1 MIRVLQV
8 IGGLNR
14 GGAETMIMNLYRAV
28 DKTRVQFDFI
38 LNTDKPQSY
47 TDEVLAMGGKIY
59 VLPKF
64 NGKNYFSL
72 KKAWNKFFLDH
83 PEYKILHSHVRSYAS
98 LYIPIAKKHG
108 LKTIVHSHS
117 TSNGKG
123 LASAVKKLMQR
134 PLRKKA
140 DYLFACSEIAGEW
153 LFGKRAVRGP
163 KYKLIP
169 NAVDTARYAYDESAR
184 AEKRAELSLDGKVVY
199 GHVGRLHEAKNH
211 LFLLE
216 VFDKIRKKQP
226 DAALLIVGDGTEREK
241 IENKIRELS
250 LEDSVIM
257 TGSRP
262 DVHKLVQAMDCFL
275 FPSLWE
281 GLPVTVVEAQA
292 SGLPCLVSDRV
303 TSEVELSELV
313 KYLPIDRGADLWCE
327 AAVACDKERRDVKD
341 KIVLAGY
348 DIATSAKEITE
359 FYEEINQ

>member
-64 NGKNYFSL
+64 NGKNYFAI
-72 KKAWNKFFLDH
+72 KRAWNKFFVEH

-98 LYIPIAKKHG
+98 IYIPIAKKHG

-134 PLRKKA
+134 SLRKKA
-140 DYLFACSEIAGEW
+140 DYLFSCSEIAGEW
-153 LFGKRAVRGP
+153 LFGRRAVRGP

-169 NAVDTARYAYDESAR
+169 NAIDTARYVFDEDVR
-184 AEKRAELSLDGKVVY
+184 AAKRGELSLDGKVVY

-211 LFLLE
+211 KFLLD
-216 VFDKIRKKQP
+216 VFAKIHEKQP
-226 DAALLIVGDGTEREK
+226 ESALLIVGDGTEREK
-241 IENKIRELS
+241 IENRIRELS

-262 DVHKLVQAMDCFL
+262 DVNELMQAMDCFL

-292 SGLPCLVSDRV
+292 AGLACLVSDRV

-313 KYLPIDRGADLWCE
+313 KYLPIDNADRWCDE
-327 AAVACDKERRDVKD
+327 AIAAEKQRANVRD
-341 KIVLAGY
+341 KIIAAGY
-348 DIATSAKEITE
+348 DIATSARDITE
-359 FYEEINQ
+359 FYESNS